1 VARTRERGISHARKA
16 LGATEFE
23 GFGMDSSW
31 EDRTL
36 LFKSPCIC
44 TGVGIDLP
52 SLQAVVLLEDE
63 GQPV

>member
-1 VARTRERGISHARKA
+1 MRTRERGISHARKA

-36 LFKSPCIC
+36 LFKSPCILYRRW
-44 TGVGIDLP
+44 D
-52 SLQAVVLLEDE
+52 
-63 GQPV
+63 